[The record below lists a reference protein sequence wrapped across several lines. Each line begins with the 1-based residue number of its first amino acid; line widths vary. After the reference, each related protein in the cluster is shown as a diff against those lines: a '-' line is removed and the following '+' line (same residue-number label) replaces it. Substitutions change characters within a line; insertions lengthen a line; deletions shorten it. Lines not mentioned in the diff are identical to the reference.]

1 MSAARSVTPAFHRP
15 KIFGDIMK
23 AKSWKQVVRV
33 ADLADNQKLE
43 ATCKT
48 CGHVHY
54 LTKALICV
62 SEEREFLF
70 IDEIERETIC
80 RARGCRGQVRLAMVR
95 LDEMSGFIGGLA

>member
-1 MSAARSVTPAFHRP
+1 METSHPYP
-15 KIFGDIMK
+15 IDIMK

-33 ADLADNQKLE
+33 ADLSDNQKLD

-62 SEEREFLF
+62 SEERDFCSL
-70 IDEIERETIC
+70 T
-80 RARGCRGQVRLAMVR
+80 RLNGKPCAGRVVAVAMC
-95 LDEMSGFIGGLA
+95 GLPWCGLTR